1 MQGYDLLAEI
11 LCKDGNSEDAEEMIH
26 ISVDTKIKTLGQKH
40 PEVAKSLISKSLPHH
55 DLTPFNVQ
63 SWVQF

>member
-11 LCKDGNSEDAEEMIH
+11 LCKDGNSEDAEEIIH

-40 PEVAKSLISKSLPHH
+40 PEVAKSLISKSIIY
-55 DLTPFNVQ
+55 DGLTLLGLQF
-63 SWVQF
+63 WVQF